1 MGKNQHSKDGLHL
14 RPTEWAQDGRG
25 YKDRKWNPYQK
36 LPLHCCALSLQPFDS
51 PVATRGGEVFEVTNI
66 IRYVKKFGVNPVT
79 GGKLEVSE
87 LVPLHLH
94 KNAEGQLHCPV
105 TFKTFTN
112 NSHVVMNAVS
122 GHVYS
127 FDAVDQ
133 LNRKTKNWKDL
144 ITDEAFKW
152 SDIVVIQD
160 PDHIEAR
167 EISKFFFM
175 QKGQQEEVIAE
186 ITHRESK
193 VTKEAKKDTIRK
205 NAAIERIYD
214 EKAKIVEEKNKEL
227 ADKEPEPEAPKSE
240 ATTLEQQ
247 AVRKTHERYSSGAM
261 AESFTSTTRS
271 LTTKNELRLQTEE
284 EALHDLYET
293 VRKRKQKGYVRVITS
308 AGMLN
313 LELHADIAPRTT
325 DNFLRL
331 CEKDYYNDT
340 VFHRLIHNF
349 MLQGGDPTGTGRGG
363 ASGFEGGAAFRDEFD
378 SRLTHQGPGVV
389 SMANSGKN
397 TNKSQFF
404 VSLKSC
410 QHLDNKHSV
419 FGRVVGGLKLLDYF
433 NAWETDDKD
442 RPVKEIKL
450 IRVEVFKN
458 PFKEAL
464 AEAAKPKVEKVVDPV
479 ATWFSN
485 RKDPM
490 EEHRNRKSTEVGKYL
505 EDAGAAAS
513 AGARTAL
520 ALPGAKRPARQDLPQ
535 EELEYANVASRQKR
549 GRTDFDFSKW

>member
-1 MGKNQHSKDGLHL
+1 
-14 RPTEWAQDGRG
+14 
-25 YKDRKWNPYQK
+25 
-36 LPLHCCALSLQPFDS
+36 
-51 PVATRGGEVFEVTNI
+51 
-66 IRYVKKFGVNPVT
+66 
-79 GGKLEVSE
+79 
-87 LVPLHLH
+87 
-94 KNAEGQLHCPV
+94 
-105 TFKTFTN
+105 
-112 NSHVVMNAVS
+112 
-122 GHVYS
+122 
-127 FDAVDQ
+127 
-133 LNRKTKNWKDL
+133 
-144 ITDEAFKW
+144 
-152 SDIVVIQD
+152 
-160 PDHIEAR
+160 
-167 EISKFFFM
+167 
-175 QKGQQEEVIAE
+175 VIAE

-308 AGMLN
+308 VGMLN